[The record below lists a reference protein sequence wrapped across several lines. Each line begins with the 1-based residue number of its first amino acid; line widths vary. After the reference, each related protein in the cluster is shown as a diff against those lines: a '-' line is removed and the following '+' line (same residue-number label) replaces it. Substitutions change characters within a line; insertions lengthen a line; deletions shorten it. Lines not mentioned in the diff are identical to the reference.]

1 MKLLTKIVCLLLLC
15 ILCFQPLF
23 NGANAETINIQ
34 EIIYQYCESELGYTR
49 DDLTPYNLVHNQD
62 GSWSFSFYVK
72 NAEPLTN
79 GLVIGLLDED
89 GKLNRIEGPS
99 PVSTFEWLN
108 WEVGK
113 CLLNYK
119 DIYQLK
125 QQWEPK
131 LNSIPDKEL
140 DLFNRMQDLNP
151 ILDFLHHD
159 IILPDDQCISY
170 EDAVQKS
177 ISIIEGMNG
186 WKSEMTDHIGII
198 AEVVHIPSGMDHPVY
213 QFIYTLRSIATLAR
227 NNLYEE
233 EYTDELDRKIERME
247 KEEDAVFGG
256 NENFPYVI
264 SIRIDAYSGEQVGDV
279 YIETPPCSNYGYTA
293 IILWK

>member
-1 MKLLTKIVCLLLLC
+1 MKSAQRHICL
-15 ILCFQPLF
+15 ILAFVF
-23 NGANAETINIQ
+23 FFFHFEAVYGEEA
-34 EIIYQYCESELGYTR
+34 IIWEMVYPYCESELGYTR

-62 GSWSFSFYVK
+62 GGWSFSFYVK
-72 NAEPLTN
+72 NAAPLTN
-79 GLVIGLLDED
+79 GLVIGSIDEG
-89 GKLNRIEGPS
+89 GKLSQIEGPS

-131 LNSIPDKEL
+131 LDSIPDKEL
-140 DLFNRMQDLNP
+140 DLFIRMRDLNP
-151 ILDFLHHD
+151 ILDFLRHD

-177 ISIIEGMNG
+177 ISNIEKING
-186 WKSEMTDHIGII
+186 WKPEMTDHIGII

-213 QFIYTLRSIATLAR
+213 QFIYTLRSIAVFAR

-233 EYTDELDRKIERME
+233 EYTDELDRKITRME
-247 KEEDAVFGG
+247 AEEDAVFGG
-256 NENFPYVI
+256 SKNCPYVI
-264 SIRIDAYSGEQVGDV
+264 SIQIDAYSGEQVGEI